1 MELFWIIV
9 GYTVVLAVCFLVG
22 EYLQDRRLA
31 RRQAER
37 QAAQQSPDPCEAG
50 QPPQQEPHHAAA
62 QEGPLRAEVLPDPR
76 QTAQAISR
84 DLERLALSMAERLG
98 VDQAQVEGFFA
109 SGVMSCPPPQPEEI
123 IDVEETEEQAG
134 P

>member
-9 GYTVVLAVCFLVG
+9 GYTAVLAVCFLIG

-31 RRQAER
+31 RRQPER
-37 QAAQQSPDPCEAG
+37 QSAQQSPDPCDADQ
-50 QPPQQEPHHAAA
+50 QPPHTAA
-62 QEGPLRAEVLPDPR
+62 QEDPLQAEVLPDPR
-76 QTAQAISR
+76 QTAQTISR

-123 IDVEETEEQAG
+123 IDVDENEEQAG

>member
-9 GYTVVLAVCFLVG
+9 GYTAVLAVCFLIG

-37 QAAQQSPDPCEAG
+37 QSAQQSPDPCDADQ
-50 QPPQQEPHHAAA
+50 QPPHTAA
-62 QEGPLRAEVLPDPR
+62 QEDPLQAEVLPDPR
-76 QTAQAISR
+76 QTAQTISR

-123 IDVEETEEQAG
+123 IDVDENEEQAG